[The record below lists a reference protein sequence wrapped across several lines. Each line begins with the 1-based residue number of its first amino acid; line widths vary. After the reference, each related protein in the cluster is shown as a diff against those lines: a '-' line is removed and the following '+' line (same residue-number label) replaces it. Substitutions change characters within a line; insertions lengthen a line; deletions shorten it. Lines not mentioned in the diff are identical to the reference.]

1 MKRTDFF
8 PKEASKIKPNEIID
22 SLNED
27 TIEVLNEKYLW
38 VSKINDNES
47 GRIEGL
53 RNKAGVLLGLHIGLA
68 SLLLSGSFFN
78 LFSEITKNEWGALF
92 AGCITLFIFG
102 SISMGI
108 FYSLKVGGIP
118 RFANVIDPTLSLE
131 SYKSTENWL
140 KMVIAETLIVY
151 KKNLKP
157 IGLGA
162 FWTRLSFDFLISAT
176 LTTIIGVLVVKTYT
190 FVADKNISES
200 HLVIGGFVGLVLVII
215 VKYILVDCPRTKKI
229 YGK

>member
-1 MKRTDFF
+1 MKHTEFF
-8 PKEASKIKPNEIID
+8 QTKASKIKRNEIID

-47 GRIEGL
+47 ERNEGL

-78 LFSEITKNEWGALF
+78 LFSEIKKNEWGALF
-92 AGCITLFIFG
+92 AGCIILFIFG
-102 SISMGI
+102 SISAGI

-131 SYKSTENWL
+131 PYKSTENWL
-140 KMVIAETLIVY
+140 KVVIAETLIVY
-151 KKNLKP
+151 KKNLEP
-157 IGLGA
+157 IELGA
-162 FWTRLSFDFLISAT
+162 FWTRLSFDFLILAT
-176 LTTIIGVLVVKTYT
+176 LATIMVVLVAKTYT
-190 FVADKNISES
+190 FVADDIISET
-200 HLVIGGFVGLVLVII
+200 HLIIGGFAGFVLVLCAKFV
-215 VKYILVDCPRTKKI
+215 LVDCQRTKKI
-229 YGK
+229 YDK